1 MSNLMTKPN
10 SKETSLADPE
20 ARKTLESILGGQRS
34 GVLGTSFMD
43 IPLCSQMAFA
53 VAPDL
58 RTLIVVTPRQ
68 TTKFDNMTANPNVSF
83 LVSTA
88 RNEPGD
94 PASAQAVTVT
104 AFATELDGQR
114 RHQAVTLFSGR
125 HPNLSAFAAAP
136 DSAVMEL
143 KVDSYQLVSNFQQL
157 THIGLG

>member
-1 MSNLMTKPN
+1 MSNLITTPH
-10 SKETSLADPE
+10 SKETTLADAE
-20 ARKTLESILGGQRS
+20 ARKTLETILGEQRS
-34 GVLGTSFMD
+34 GVLCTSFMD

-53 VAPDL
+53 IAQDL
-58 RTLIVVTPRQ
+58 RTLIIVTPRQ

-88 RNEPGD
+88 RNEASD
-94 PASAQAVTVT
+94 PANAQAVTVT

-136 DSAVMEL
+136 DTAVMEL
-143 KVDSYQLVSNFQQL
+143 KVDSYQLVNNFQQL